1 MKYLAVLLAAGA
13 ATSLAACTTI
23 NTSAPAGNT
32 SAPAG
37 NTSAPAGNTSA
48 PADRSASSASPAE
61 SAQPAPTVTKTV
73 TKHPQRRAATTPQTT
88 QAPQPAE
95 TAPSAVPNV
104 TDPWAVVSGYYG
116 DIESGNYRE
125 AWTLLSSGM
134 VTGQTYQQFVSGFS
148 CTGAQRLTELGE
160 SGNTVSFNLAAS
172 DICTGRVQHF
182 TGSDTVVNG
191 KIVAA
196 DVTRSG

>member
-23 NTSAPAGNT
+23 NT

-88 QAPQPAE
+88 HAPQPAE
-95 TAPSAVPNV
+95 T
-104 TDPWAVVSGYYG
+104 DPWAVVAGYYG

>member
-1 MKYLAVLLAAGA
+1 MKYVVVVLAAGA
-13 ATSLAACTTI
+13 ATALGACTTI
-23 NTSAPAGNT
+23 NTSAPA
-32 SAPAG
+32 S
-37 NTSAPAGNTSA
+37 
-48 PADRSASSASPAE
+48 RSPSSVSPAV
-61 SAQPAPTVTKTV
+61 SAQPAPTVTRTV
-73 TKHPQRRAATTPQTT
+73 IKRPRSPAATTPQTNQAPQPAVT
-88 QAPQPAE
+88 TPETNQAPQPAE

-160 SGNTVSFNLAAS
+160 SGNTVSFSLAAT

-182 TGSDTVVNG
+182 TGSDTVANG